1 VTRRNRGKDHAIRVG
16 ARAATDRRTSHEWGP
31 RKEAGGESVSAII
44 RSQPRS
50 VTRFPEE
57 ILADVRILHGQMSLR
72 TSLRSRWG
80 ISLNQAVGVLSVKKR
95 VQAIVVESL
104 AWFNRFGRKEKVWEK
119 FQQAIQIF

>member
-1 VTRRNRGKDHAIRVG
+1 
-16 ARAATDRRTSHEWGP
+16 
-31 RKEAGGESVSAII
+31 
-44 RSQPRS
+44 

-80 ISLNQAVGVLSVKKR
+80 ISLNQAVGVAELSVKKR